1 MAQQPS
7 APPAAAQPPA
17 KKFSKLPR
25 LLLLLV
31 ILAGIAGGGWY
42 YYRSTHSAHATP
54 VAKVKKPLYV
64 KLDTFTVNLVADHA
78 DQYLQVGI
86 VLQAVDDQSVDRIKL
101 YMPVIRNHLLL
112 LLSSKHASDLT
123 PVAGKQKLM
132 DEILAAA
139 RDAVPGSQPNHGID
153 GIYFS
158 SFVIQ

>member
-1 MAQQPS
+1 MAQRPP

-17 KKFSKLPR
+17 KKSRRLPL

-31 ILAGIAGGGWY
+31 IVAGIAGGGWY
-42 YYRSTHSAHATP
+42 YYHYRHAHATP
-54 VAKVKKPLYV
+54 VAKVQKPLYV

-78 DQYLQVGI
+78 DQYLQAGI
-86 VLQAVDDQSVDRIKL
+86 VLQAVDEKSVDRIKL
-101 YMPVIRNHLLL
+101 YMPAIRNHLLL
-112 LLSSKHASDLT
+112 LLSSQHASDLT

-139 RDAVPGSQPNHGID
+139 RAAVPGPQPNHGID